1 MTLSALGIFSAAG
14 AGGVVADTSY
24 ELITTSILGSDTASV
39 TFSSL
44 GDYSS
49 TYKHLQIR
57 AAMKTNYA
65 NPWEIGQI
73 RLNGDSGS
81 NYSAHGL
88 LGNGSSVSSYAVTS
102 GSSIAYFT
110 AGTSTANTFGGLV
123 IDILDSYSTTKNKTL
138 RIMSAAVPASS
149 VEIRFISGAYYNT
162 ASITSATL
170 SPVFGTN
177 ILTGSRFSL
186 YGIKG

>member
-1 MTLSALGIFSAAG
+1 MLIPLGILASSGAAPMG
-14 AGGVVADTSY
+14 DY
-24 ELITTSILGSDTASV
+24 ELIQTTILGSNQASV
-39 TFSSL
+39 IFDVSSFA
-44 GDYSS
+44 S

-57 AAMKTNYA
+57 AVMKTDHA
-65 NPWEIGQI
+65 APWEVGQI

-102 GSSIAYFT
+102 GSSIGYFT
-110 AGTSTANTFGGLV
+110 AGTTTANTFGGLV

-138 RIMSAAVPASS
+138 RIMSGAVPATSM
-149 VEIRFISGAYYNT
+149 ELRFISGAWYNT

-170 SPVFGTN
+170 SPVFGTT
-177 ILTGSRFSL
+177 ILTGSRFSI
-186 YGIKG
+186 YGIRG